1 LGVEAAIFWHHMAI
15 STINRF
21 VSLFDTAFRGLPVKV
36 SMADTER
43 LAMLV
48 HHAME
53 STKRVY
59 HKSGHVFGMC
69 EGMQPRQ
76 VLSALFH
83 DIVYY
88 QLDEGFPVHARHW
101 LLDVTREVGD
111 TLVLLHFAADDTAL
125 ALCTTLFDFAPGQV
139 LPLYSGMNEFLSAVV
154 AARLLQ
160 PYLGLPDLIAVV
172 ACIEATV
179 PFRVPDRQ
187 GKTALDRLE
196 QRVCE
201 AYSDHVDGTDPVAA
215 MAFAEGVLWDAVA
228 LSNRD
233 VGSFSEV
240 DPGLFLSSTWLLI
253 EESNAPLAVAG
264 MYTVQEYRH
273 GLSRMEGFLRALD
286 PQHVFHQFKGQPSAA
301 EMVNLR
307 ASAHNNIVF
316 AADFLGAKI
325 ASIAIVEALALC
337 TGTDG
342 PIAMFLGEIRSA
354 YGRPERV
361 EDFLPAVPAA
371 ADVNPALL
379 RAFEKGRTLESNNDL
394 TASPITAF
402 VYRYIGHRGTQDA
415 LDFANEMFK
424 GRRTPLAFLQALDRT
439 MVCAIVRGCA
449 QIALSRREGLQALE
463 QRL

>member
-1 LGVEAAIFWHHMAI
+1 MAI

-21 VSLFDTAFRGLPVKV
+21 VSLFDTAFRELPVTV

-43 LAMLV
+43 LAMLI

-53 STKRVY
+53 SSKRVY

-76 VLSALFH
+76 VLAALFH
-83 DIVYY
+83 DVVYY
-88 QLDEGFPVHARHW
+88 QLDEGFPIHAHH
-101 LLDVTREVGD
+101 LLSDVTRQAGD
-111 TLVLLHFAADDTAL
+111 TLVLQHFAADDSAL
-125 ALCTTLFDFAPGQV
+125 ALCAALFGFVPSQV
-139 LPLYSGMNEFLSAVV
+139 LPLYGGMNEFLSAVV

-179 PFRVPDRQ
+179 PFRAPDLQ
-187 GKTALDRLE
+187 GKTALERLE
-196 QRVCE
+196 LVVFQ
-201 AYSDHVDGTDPVAA
+201 AYSDRVNGTDPTAA
-215 MAFAEGVLWDAVA
+215 QVFTDRVMWDAVA
-228 LSNRD
+228 LTNRD
-233 VGSFSEV
+233 VGSFAEA

-273 GLSRMEGFLRALD
+273 GLSRMEGFLRSLD
-286 PQHVFHQFKGQPSAA
+286 PQHVFHQYKDQPSAA
-301 EMVNLR
+301 EMLELR
-307 ASAHNNIVF
+307 ATAHKNIVF
-316 AADFLGAKI
+316 ATDFLGAKI
-325 ASIAIVEALALC
+325 ASIAIVEGLALC

-361 EDFLPAVPAA
+361 EDFLPAVPVA

-402 VYRYIGHRGTQDA
+402 VYRYIGHQGIHDA
-415 LDFANEMFK
+415 LVLAREMFD
-424 GRRTPLAFLQALDRT
+424 GQRTPLAFLQALDRS